1 MSSNVQ
7 LLQEF
12 EDKMVAGDTDYVL
25 TLLDDDIVV
34 HECDHVPYPG
44 NHVGKDGFMKLA
56 EAFHAT
62 WEITSELGLEILP
75 AGDDRVLTLVK
86 FDAIAKATGTPITL
100 RIAEVYTIKDGKL
113 ADIDVFYK
121 DAYEVTEATGN
132 KVILQ
137 GAAA

>member
-1 MSSNVQ
+1 MPSNTE

-12 EDKMVAGDTDYVL
+12 EDRMVAGDTDYVL

-44 NHVGKDGFMKLA
+44 DHRGKDGFMKLA

-62 WEITSELGLEILP
+62 WEITSELGLEIFP
-75 AGDDRVLTLVK
+75 AGDEHVLTRVR
-86 FDAIAKATGTPITL
+86 FDAIGKATGKSMTV
-100 RIAEVYTIKDGKL
+100 RIAELYRIKDGKL

-121 DAYEVTEATGN
+121 DAVEVTAVTGD

>member
-1 MSSNVQ
+1 MSSNTE

-12 EDKMVAGDTDYVL
+12 EDRMVAGDTDYVL

-44 NHVGKDGFMKLA
+44 EHRGKDGFMKLA

-75 AGDDRVLTLVK
+75 AGDDKVLTRVQ
-86 FDAIAKATGTPITL
+86 FDAIGKATGKPITL
-100 RIAEVYTIKDGKL
+100 RIAELYTIKDGKL

-121 DAYEVTEATGN
+121 DSAWVTEVTGG

-137 GAAA
+137 GATA